1 MSESELRIWSVPYK
15 QTNKQ
20 TIDDMEYSAKDVWT
34 IFMTLYSALLS
45 FWSFTY
51 PVLSYHHS
59 SKYISIVIH
68 KRKKLKQ
75 VWNNKIVCK

>member
-1 MSESELRIWSVPYK
+1 MTESELRIWSVPYK
-15 QTNKQ
+15 KKIKK
-20 TIDDMEYSAKDVWT
+20 IDNMEYSAKDVWT
-34 IFMTLYSALLS
+34 IFMTLYSALLL

-59 SKYISIVIH
+59 SKYISTVFP

-75 VWNNKIVCK
+75 VWNNKRVCK